1 MQSVLKLKQ
10 QKILSPPKKRRW
22 VQHNWLLSDSVHHRS
37 WNEASSQPDC
47 FSRSLISNS
56 ARDFFSAWSMPS
68 ISQLK
73 WTALACS
80 RSCWHALQPM
90 EHWISCRVES
100 SDALQSVWGD
110 PRGGHG
116 STAALVL
123 GKINPARSRSKK
135 KKKKKGGEA
144 GKSRHLFLKRW
155 WGENEMQRVGGNK
168 KMDCCWILLFPCVL
182 CGLLEWLED

>member
-1 MQSVLKLKQ
+1 M
-10 QKILSPPKKRRW
+10 
-22 VQHNWLLSDSVHHRS
+22 QHNWLLSDSVHRCS
-37 WNEASSQPDC
+37 WNEASSWPDC

-68 ISQLK
+68 ISQIK

-80 RSCWHALQPM
+80 RSCWHALQPL

-135 KKKKKGGEA
+135 KKEKKRRGGQERTSFSKKVMR
-144 GKSRHLFLKRW
+144 GKW
-155 WGENEMQRVGGNK
+155 NEMQRVGGNK
-168 KMDCCWILLFPCVL
+168 KMDCCWILIFPCFL